1 MVLANNIRYLR
12 KKRGWSQDYL
22 AERLGYKSYTTIQK
36 WESGVSEPPLKK
48 AHAIADLFG
57 VDINDLT
64 GTSIEEEEAN
74 LVTNDR
80 LSKEIMAK
88 NIKRLMALNHV
99 NATDVCTALGFKA
112 PTFSDWVNAKT
123 YPRIA
128 KIEAMSNYFG
138 VSKADLVE
146 EHQEV
151 TLMKLYENIKLR
163 RKELNL
169 SQDELAR
176 LTGYTD
182 RTSISKIES
191 GKVDLPQSK
200 IRIFAKALH
209 TTVGELMGTTES
221 SLPSDAILYAPTG
234 MVPVLGRI
242 PAGIP
247 ASAEEHIEGYEPVDV
262 SDPEN
267 YYWLHVEGDSMIN
280 AGIQFGDLV
289 LMRAQNYA
297 ENGQIVACRVNG
309 DEATLKRFREQGD
322 SIILL
327 PENPAYEPRI
337 VSKKDFAD
345 GYAGIVGVAI
355 EIKRKL

>member
-1 MVLANNIRYLR
+1 M
-12 KKRGWSQDYL
+12 S
-22 AERLGYKSYTTIQK
+22 LG
-36 WESGVSEPPLKK
+36 
-48 AHAIADLFG
+48 
-57 VDINDLT
+57 N
-64 GTSIEEEEAN
+64 
-74 LVTNDR
+74 
-80 LSKEIMAK
+80 KETMAK
-88 NIKRLMALNHV
+88 NIKRLMALNQV

-123 YPRIA
+123 YPRID

-146 EHQEV
+146 EQ
-151 TLMKLYENIKLR
+151 
-163 RKELNL
+163 
-169 SQDELAR
+169 
-176 LTGYTD
+176 
-182 RTSISKIES
+182 
-191 GKVDLPQSK
+191 
-200 IRIFAKALH
+200 
-209 TTVGELMGTTES
+209 
-221 SLPSDAILYAPTG
+221 LPSDAIPYAPTG

-242 PAGIP
+242 PAGMP
-247 ASAEEHIEGYEPVDV
+247 VLAEEHIEGYEPVDV

-267 YYWLHVEGDSMIN
+267 YYWLRVEGDSMIN
-280 AGIQFGDLV
+280 AGIQSGDLV